1 MIQGAKKIIF
11 TACHS
16 GKQKLAFTS
25 PDVISTSPQNFL
37 TRRIDFTVPRC
48 YSNSWKNMICLS
60 GMLKTEFIS
69 LLAKS
74 TSPGYRTVLL
84 CMLMIVSLRGL
95 WACFI
100 NPLIRATNATAIQFV
115 VEPFSQNWTVKSI
128 KKKNKNKKTS
138 SQRFE
143 SYTL

>member
-1 MIQGAKKIIF
+1 
-11 TACHS
+11 
-16 GKQKLAFTS
+16 
-25 PDVISTSPQNFL
+25 
-37 TRRIDFTVPRC
+37 
-48 YSNSWKNMICLS
+48 MICLS

-69 LLAKS
+69 PLAKS

-115 VEPFSQNWTVKSI
+115 VEPFSQNWTVKLSQ
-128 KKKNKNKKTS
+128 KKKNKKQALRDLNHIHCRKINK
-138 SQRFE
+138 
-143 SYTL
+143 